1 MAANNLRIIYK
12 NLVDT
17 ATIAAS
23 TTAGVT
29 SAANL
34 KLDAKS
40 LVWRSTGASATL
52 TVTLAAS
59 STISGVILP
68 FTNLGSTATV
78 TVTLS
83 NGYTTGAVL
92 CAPYSGTELWNPAS
106 IPTGTS
112 TYSYG
117 GGTYARV
124 WFPKQTNITSVTIV
138 INSNVGG
145 YIEVS
150 RLIIGDYWSPTYNT
164 SYGLSAQLQDLSS
177 HQRSESGDLITNRG
191 TIHKTMSF
199 TLDYLDASDRVQLI
213 SLLKNNGIYKPIFV
227 SLFPD
232 NSTDYTKEDAHQIY
246 GKLSQLSPITH
257 PVLSFYSSNMDI
269 EEI

>member
-17 ATIAAS
+17 ATVTAS

-40 LVWRSTGASATL
+40 LVWRSTANIATL
-52 TVTLAAS
+52 TVTLATS
-59 STISGVILP
+59 SIIGGIILP
-68 FTNLGSTATV
+68 FTNLTSTASI

-92 CAPYSGTELWNPAS
+92 CSPYSGTELWNPSS

-124 WFPKQTNITSVTIV
+124 WFPKQSAITTVTIS
-138 INSNVGG
+138 ISNTQLS

-164 SYGLSAQLQDLSS
+164 SYGLSTQVQDLSTN
-177 HQRSESGDLITNRG
+177 QRNEAGDLITNRG
-191 TIHKTMSF
+191 TINSSMNFDFS
-199 TLDYLDASDRVQLI
+199 YLNSVDRVQLI
-213 SLLKNNGIYKPIFV
+213 SLLKNNGMYRPIFV

-232 NSTDYTKEDAHQIY
+232 NSDDWTKEQGHQIY
-246 GKLSQLSPITH
+246 GKLSQLSAITH
-257 PVLSFYSSNMDI
+257 PVMGLYSSSISID
-269 EEI
+269 EV